1 MNNIHSGML
10 VAVMA
15 FITFLL
21 RALPFVVFGGK
32 RKTPAYIT
40 YLSDVLPCA
49 IIGMLMVYCLR
60 NIEILSSPHGL
71 PELAACA
78 VVAGLHLWR
87 KNTLLSI
94 TAGTVVYMVLIQMV
108 F

>member
-1 MNNIHSGML
+1 MNNIHS
-10 VAVMA
+10 
-15 FITFLL
+15 
-21 RALPFVVFGGK
+21 
-32 RKTPAYIT
+32 
-40 YLSDVLPCA
+40 
-49 IIGMLMVYCLR
+49 GMLMVYCLR

-78 VVAGLHLWR
+78 VVAGLNLWR